1 MTRSRGPNRN
11 MDILLTHGYFL
22 YEDPKELQ
30 IMKPYPPLGIL
41 YICAHLR
48 SKGLS
53 VEGFDSTFSSRQQLF
68 ELLQQGPPSVL
79 GIYANLMTRPN
90 VVEILRVAKDA
101 GWKTMVGGPE
111 PSAYIDEYLEAGAD
125 VIVIGEGEVTLEE
138 LVPVLNS
145 HSVDAL
151 QHVNGIA
158 FRAAD
163 GTIIRTPP
171 RDQLRDIDAQP
182 WPARESIDL
191 TRYLTVWRE
200 HHGMGSVSLI
210 TARGCP
216 YHCRW
221 CSHEV
226 FGKTHRRRKPASVA
240 DELEWLIGRYQP
252 EMAWMADDVFTIH
265 HGWLFQYAA
274 ELKRRGLKLPFECI
288 SRADRLSPQVVATL
302 AEMGCFRVWI
312 GSESGSQRIL
322 DAMERGV
329 TAEEVRS
336 AVAMCKSHGIKTGM
350 FLMWGYEGEE
360 LGDIEATIEHVKK
373 TDPDIFFTTVA
384 YPIKGT
390 PYFAEVAD
398 RVENLKPW
406 NVGSDREVRIRNRHS
421 RQFYSF
427 ADKLLRSEV
436 ELERLRNE
444 PIVDGY
450 AMAELQSKVSDFR
463 AGLTAAAHEMET

>member
-1 MTRSRGPNRN
+1 

-53 VEGFDSTFSSRQQLF
+53 VEVFDSTFSSRQQLF
-68 ELLQQGPPSVL
+68 DLLQQGPPSVV
-79 GIYANLMTRPN
+79 GIYANLMTRSN
-90 VVEILRVAKDA
+90 VVEILRVAKDS
-101 GWKTMVGGPE
+101 GWKTVVGGPE

-125 VIVIGEGEVTLEE
+125 VIVIGEGELTLEE
-138 LVPVLNS
+138 LVPVLPS
-145 HSVDAL
+145 HSAEAL
-151 QHVNGIA
+151 GKVNGIA
-158 FRAAD
+158 FRTAD
-163 GTIIRTPP
+163 GTVVRTPP
-171 RDQLRDIDAQP
+171 RDQIRDIDAQP

-191 TRYLTVWRE
+191 TRYLAVWRE

-226 FGKTHRRRKPASVA
+226 FGKTHRRRKPSSVA
-240 DELEWLIGRYQP
+240 DELEWLIDRYQP

-265 HGWLFQYAA
+265 HGWFFQYAA

-288 SRADRLSPQVVATL
+288 SRADRLNPQVVETL
-302 AEMGCFRVWI
+302 AEIGCFRVWI

-329 TAEEVRS
+329 SAEEVRS
-336 AVAMCKSHGIKTGM
+336 AVAMCKSRGIKTGM

-360 LGDIEATIEHVKK
+360 LGDIEATIEHVKR

-390 PYFAEVAD
+390 PYFTEVAA
-398 RVENLKPW
+398 RVENLKAW

-436 ELERLRNE
+436 ELERLRSE
-444 PIVDGY
+444 PMVDGS
-450 AMAELQSKVSDFR
+450 AIAELQSKVSNFR
-463 AGLTAAAHEMET
+463 AGLTATAHEVEA

>member
-1 MTRSRGPNRN
+1 

-53 VEGFDSTFSSRQQLF
+53 VEVFDSTFSSRQQLF

-101 GWKTMVGGPE
+101 GWKTIVGGPE
-111 PSAYIDEYLEAGAD
+111 PSAYVDEYMAAGAD

-138 LVPVLNS
+138 LVPAL
-145 HSVDAL
+145 HSLSTEAL
-151 QHVNGIA
+151 QHVNGIV
-158 FRAAD
+158 FRASD
-163 GTIIRTPP
+163 RTVVRTPP
-171 RDQLRDIDAQP
+171 RDQIRDIDNQP
-182 WPARESIDL
+182 WPAREAIDSA
-191 TRYLTVWRE
+191 RYLEVWRE

-240 DELEWLIGRYQP
+240 DELEWLIDRYQP

-265 HGWLFQYAA
+265 HGWLFQYAD
-274 ELKRRGLKLPFECI
+274 ELKRRGIKLPFECI
-288 SRADRLSPQVVATL
+288 SRADRLNPKVVATL
-302 AEMGCFRVWI
+302 ADMGCFRVWI

-406 NVGSDREVRIRNRHS
+406 TVGSDREVRIRKRHS

-444 PIVDGY
+444 PIVDGS
-450 AMAELQSKVSDFR
+450 AIAELQSKVSDFR
-463 AGLTAAAHEMET
+463 AGLTATAHEVEA